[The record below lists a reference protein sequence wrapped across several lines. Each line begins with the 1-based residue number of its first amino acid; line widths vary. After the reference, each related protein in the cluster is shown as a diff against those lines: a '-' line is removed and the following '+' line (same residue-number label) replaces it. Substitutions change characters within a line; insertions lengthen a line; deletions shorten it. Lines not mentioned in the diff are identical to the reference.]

1 MAWTEE
7 IELAAAHGEPMPD
20 GLTAP
25 ERTLYIALRGLYY
38 QYRVN
43 LIDQQQAKR
52 EKTILLQD
60 YKGAVLNEKCREKSR
75 ELWRR
80 LPHDLMKSECSRCQE
95 VGKIIYG
102 LR

>member
-43 LIDQQQAKR
+43 LIDQ
-52 EKTILLQD
+52 
-60 YKGAVLNEKCREKSR
+60 
-75 ELWRR
+75 
-80 LPHDLMKSECSRCQE
+80 
-95 VGKIIYG
+95 
-102 LR
+102 

>member
-43 LIDQQQAKR
+43 LIDQQ
-52 EKTILLQD
+52 D
-60 YKGAVLNEKCREKSR
+60 EKCREKSR

-80 LPHDLMKSECSRCQE
+80 LPHDLMKSERSRCQE